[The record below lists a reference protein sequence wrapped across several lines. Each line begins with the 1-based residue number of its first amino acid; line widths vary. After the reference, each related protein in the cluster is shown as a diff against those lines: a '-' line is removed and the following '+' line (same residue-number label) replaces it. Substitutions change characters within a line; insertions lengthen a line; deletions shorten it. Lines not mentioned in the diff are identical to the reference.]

1 MLDDLIPL
9 SQTFLRIRNRD
20 FKRYF
25 LRDHPLANRFAIFEV
40 GGKNKDAGQIK
51 EIEKC
56 LAGIGQYRDWSRQAN
71 TALAVWFHLLTG
83 TVATGC
89 DQIGA

>member
-25 LRDHPLANRFAIFEV
+25 LRDHPL
-40 GGKNKDAGQIK
+40 
-51 EIEKC
+51 
-56 LAGIGQYRDWSRQAN
+56 LASADRQ
-71 TALAVWFHLLTG
+71 
-83 TVATGC
+83 
-89 DQIGA
+89 Q

>member
-25 LRDHPLANRFAIFEV
+25 LRDHPLHNRFSIII
-40 GGKNKDAGQIK
+40 GQR
-51 EIEKC
+51 
-56 LAGIGQYRDWSRQAN
+56 GIGKTTVMIQN
-71 TALAVWFHLLTG
+71 LLEQFFTQGG
-83 TVATGC
+83 T
-89 DQIGA
+89 